1 MSAVTI
7 FDIMTPGNVI
17 SYWDARKGVQ
27 NYMGEML
34 FPHTK
39 QLGTELTKIG
49 GREGIP
55 VELKASA
62 FDTQTTFRD
71 RLSIETRTQTMPFF
85 KEGMKIDEKIRQQL
99 LNISAGGN
107 SAIMKP
113 LINNIFDDTTNLLKG
128 ARVVR
133 ERMAM
138 ELVATGKIVIN
149 SNGVALTYDY
159 GVDDAHQKVNADT
172 NWSDTEN
179 AKPLEEMSEWVDE
192 FKILYGIDLGY
203 ALMTSKTFGY
213 LKNNKGLIKQLYPTV
228 TDPSG
233 LMIRNDQ
240 VRQIVLETTGLQILI
255 NDNIY
260 ATQVKGANKK
270 FFPDNV
276 VSFLPTGGTLG
287 NMVFGT
293 TPEEIDLLNNALT
306 STKVQITD
314 TGVAVKNKILDDPV
328 NIETIVSQICL
339 PSFSSDVEGGAGA
352 ILIANVVPTAV

>member
-7 FDIMTPGNVI
+7 FDIVTPGNVI

-27 NYMGEML
+27 NYMGETL

-62 FDTQTTFRD
+62 FDVQTTFRD
-71 RLSIETRTQTMPFF
+71 RISVETRTQSMPFF
-85 KEGMKIDEKIRQQL
+85 KEGMKIDEKIRQQI

-138 ELVATGKIVIN
+138 ELISTGTININ
-149 SNGVALTYDY
+149 SNGVALSYDY
-159 GVDDAHQKVNADT
+159 GIDNDHQKVSAET
-172 NWSDTEN
+172 NWNDTEN
-179 AKPLEEMSEWVDE
+179 SKPLEEMSEWVDE
-192 FKILYGIDLGY
+192 FKIRYGIDLGY
-203 ALMTSKTFGY
+203 AVMTSKTFSY
-213 LKNNKGLIKQLYPTV
+213 LKNNKGLIKQIYPTIS
-228 TDPSG
+228 DPNG
-233 LMIRNDQ
+233 LMIRNEQ
-240 VRQIVLETTGLQILI
+240 VRQIVRETTGLEVII

-260 ATQVKGANKK
+260 ATQVQGSNKK
-270 FFPDNV
+270 FFPDNII
-276 VSFLPTGGTLG
+276 SFLPTGGVLG

-306 STKVQITD
+306 STKVSITD

-352 ILIANVVPTAV
+352 ILIANVVPKAV